1 MNSTMKIAV
10 AFAAGLGLGV
20 GGTYLYMKGVYE
32 KDYEKEITAIRD
44 LYMSDDEDEKNTYEE
59 ALEDISEK
67 VNPVDDDDEEED
79 EDDSDD
85 EEDEAPSETPDGIE
99 EIDKAE
105 FYDGYSDYEETCLT
119 LYTDGVLTDERED
132 EIDPSTVFG
141 NLDLQSYEV
150 GDELYFVNHDDQ
162 LKIELIVSEQSYK
175 RDVLGEGDDAE
186 ENVDWGDKKK

>member
-32 KDYEKEITAIRD
+32 KEYEKEITAIRD
-44 LYMSDDEDEKNTYEE
+44 LYMSDDDEKNTYEE
-59 ALEDISEK
+59 ALEDISEE
-67 VNPVDDDDEEED
+67 VNPVDEDDEEED
-79 EDDSDD
+79 EEDSDD

-132 EIDPSTVFG
+132 EIDPHTVFG

-162 LKIELIVSEQSYK
+162 LKIELTVSEQSYK

>member
-10 AFAAGLGLGV
+10 AFAAGLGFGI

-32 KDYEKEITAIRD
+32 KEYEKEITAIRD

-67 VNPVDDDDEEED
+67 VNPVDDDEEDEED

-85 EEDEAPSETPDGIE
+85 EDEAPSETPDGIE

-132 EIDPSTVFG
+132 EIDPNTVFG
-141 NLDLQSYEV
+141 NLDLQSYEI

-186 ENVDWGDKKK
+186 ENVDWGDKK

>member
-32 KDYEKEITAIRD
+32 KEYEKEIMAIRD
-44 LYMSDDEDEKNTYEE
+44 LYMSDDEGEKNTYEE
-59 ALEDISEK
+59 ALESISEE
-67 VNPVDDDDEEED
+67 VNPVDDDDDEEEEED
-79 EDDSDD
+79 EG
-85 EEDEAPSETPDGIE
+85 DEAPSETPDGIE

-105 FYDGYSDYEETCLT
+105 FYDGYPDYEETCLT

-132 EIDPSTVFG
+132 EIDARTVFG

-162 LKIELIVSEQSYK
+162 LKIELTVSKQSYK
-175 RDVLGEGDDAE
+175 RDVLGEGE
-186 ENVDWGDKKK
+186 EEEEVTGDFADKKRK